1 MDINNHTNMDISY
14 VPRTIISNLREDMSN
29 NLIDEEYYNKFFS
42 ILQQLTDAPKIPYRM
57 FVIYVNSLPLNHHV
71 YVYKVLKSN
80 NNTVEYE
87 ILGTMTLIIEQ
98 KLIHGGAKCGH
109 IEDLVVDEKSRGQNI
124 AHELLQFAKDRCRCS
139 GCYKV
144 ILDCDEKLA
153 GFYKKNGFSFGDQMM
168 RYNIM
173 GNNQ

>member
-1 MDINNHTNMDISY
+1 MDISY
-14 VPRTIISNLREDMSN
+14 VPRTIISNLREDLIN

-42 ILQQLTDAPKIPYRM
+42 ILQQLTNAPKIPYRM
-57 FVIYVNSLPLNHHV
+57 FVIYVNSLPLNHHI
-71 YVYKVLKSN
+71 YVYKVLKSKEYT
-80 NNTVEYE
+80 NTNTTEYE
-87 ILGTMTLIIEQ
+87 IVGTMTLIIEQ

-124 AHELLQFAKDRCRCS
+124 AQELLQFAKDRCRSS

-153 GFYKKNGFSFGDQMM
+153 GFYKKNGFSLSGQMM